1 MGLEALKL
9 WRREADRSSAR
20 QEAEKV
26 RVAIAQLD
34 CADLYL
40 AAAVNLEIQ
49 DRDTRWML
57 DDLRRHALWVRDQ
70 LSQPRVVEG

>member
-9 WRREADRSSAR
+9 WRREPDRGSVR
-20 QEAEKV
+20 REAEKV

-40 AAAVNLEIQ
+40 AAAANLEIE
-49 DRDTRWML
+49 DRDTSWML
-57 DDLRRHALWVRDQ
+57 DDLRRHALWVQDQ
-70 LSQPRVVEG
+70 LSQPRVVEQ

>member
-1 MGLEALKL
+1 MGLQALKP
-9 WRREADRSSAR
+9 WRRHDRGSAR

-40 AAAVNLEIQ
+40 AAAVNLEIE
-49 DRDTRWML
+49 DRDTSWML
-57 DDLRRHALWVRDQ
+57 DDLRRHALWVQDR
-70 LSQPRVVEG
+70 LSNPRVVEG